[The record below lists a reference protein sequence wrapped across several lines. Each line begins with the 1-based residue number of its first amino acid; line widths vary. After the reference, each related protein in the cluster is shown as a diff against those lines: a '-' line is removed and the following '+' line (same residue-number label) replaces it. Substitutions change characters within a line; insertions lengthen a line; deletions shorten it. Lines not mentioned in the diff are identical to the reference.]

1 MNEFENW
8 EIKRRTHQFEVHE
21 KQWREYTIDTSCTIC
36 YTPRRKTAEK
46 FRQFW
51 EWYQDI
57 VPAIEYSG
65 ATEQYFDRLIR
76 EENEK
81 KSVVL
86 VNRLIESVRYNLKP
100 RLTLLQIKSEI
111 LTILVAS
118 KRFTLPW
125 GETLFNY
132 QALVDS
138 QSDKSNKNSSPE
150 LQVSPQRE
158 SPKQKLRENSPPVE
172 KEEDIIEND
181 PVVQQVNR
189 EAANILDE
197 DTNLKE
203 ESI

>member
-1 MNEFENW
+1 MNEFKNW

-21 KQWREYTIDTSCTIC
+21 KQWREYTVDTSCTIC
-36 YTPRRKTAEK
+36 YTLRRKTTKK
-46 FRQFW
+46 FKQFW

-57 VPAIEYSG
+57 VPAVEYSG

-76 EENEK
+76 EENKK

-86 VNRLIESVRYNLKP
+86 VNWLIESVKYNLKP

-118 KRFTLPW
+118 KHFTLPW
-125 GETLFNY
+125 EETLFNY

-138 QSDKSNKNSSPE
+138 QSDKSKKNSSPE
-150 LQVSPQRE
+150 LQVSTQQE
-158 SPKQKLRENSPPVE
+158 SPKQKLRENSLPVE
-172 KEEDIIEND
+172 KEEDITEED
-181 PVVQQVNR
+181 PLVQQVNK

-203 ESI
+203 ES